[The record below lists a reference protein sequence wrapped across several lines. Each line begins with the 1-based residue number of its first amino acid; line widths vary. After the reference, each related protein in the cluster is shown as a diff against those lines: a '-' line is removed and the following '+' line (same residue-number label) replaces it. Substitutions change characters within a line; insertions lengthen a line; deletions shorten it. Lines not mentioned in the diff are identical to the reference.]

1 MSLNRYYGCKTMS
14 ELKIPPEKAILLING
29 RIDDIK
35 KLIGKQDRPGYY
47 DLVGWCSKTWS
58 VIDEIYPADDIH
70 PEEIRSIGLPT
81 CSCNSENMAQMLLDV
96 YHSRLLDYIDEIQ
109 KSENQPE

>member
-1 MSLNRYYGCKTMS
+1 MSNLKMS
-14 ELKIPPEKAILLING
+14 PDKAILLING
-29 RIDDIK
+29 RIDEIK
-35 KLIGKQDRPGYY
+35 ALTGKQNRPEYY

-81 CSCNSENMAQMLLDV
+81 CSCNTENMALMLLGV

-109 KSENQPE
+109 KSMKKPE

>member
-1 MSLNRYYGCKTMS
+1 MAI
-14 ELKIPPEKAILLING
+14 LKIPPEQAILLMNG
-29 RIDDIK
+29 RIEEMQ
-35 KLIGKQDRPGYY
+35 KLIRNPKSHGYY

-81 CSCNSENMAQMLLDV
+81 CSCNAANAAPMLFEV
-96 YHSRLLDYIDEIQ
+96 YHSRLLAYIGEIQ
-109 KSENQPE
+109 GSMKTLE

>member
-1 MSLNRYYGCKTMS
+1 MSV
-14 ELKIPPEKAILLING
+14 LKVTPEKAILLISG
-29 RIDDIK
+29 RIDEITT
-35 KLIGKQDRPGYY
+35 LAGKTDRPGYY

-81 CSCNSENMAQMLLDV
+81 CSCNSENMAPMLLEV

-109 KSENQPE
+109 KSAKKPE

>member
-1 MSLNRYYGCKTMS
+1 MSRLKMS
-14 ELKIPPEKAILLING
+14 PEKAILLING
-29 RIDDIK
+29 RIDEIK
-35 KLIGKQDRPGYY
+35 TLVGNRTRLGYY

-58 VIDEIYPADDIH
+58 AIDEIYPADDIH

-81 CSCNSENMAQMLLDV
+81 CSCNSENVAPMLLEV

-109 KSENQPE
+109 ESKKTPE

>member
-1 MSLNRYYGCKTMS
+1 MSRLKMS
-14 ELKIPPEKAILLING
+14 PEKAILLING
-29 RIDDIK
+29 RIDEIK
-35 KLIGKQDRPGYY
+35 TLAGKQDRPGYY

-58 VIDEIYPADDIH
+58 AIDEIYEADDIH

-81 CSCNSENMAQMLLDV
+81 CSCNSENMAPMLLHV

-109 KSENQPE
+109 ESKKTPE